1 MNMSTWCHIP
11 EGQDLDVNVH
21 RYTSGITVLSACEKV
36 ADKIK
41 TCMKKASGR
50 QQLCAHYWAVVIGN
64 PQPNSAFVKVGLTF
78 KENPCASNDK
88 QVCVDCCIMTLYF
101 DKCQSN
107 FDFSYSEFFNYIYS
121 NLTLL
126 YHCYFL
132 ECGCTINTGISIQE
146 IKFIRS

>member
-1 MNMSTWCHIP
+1 MDGATLKFMSTWCHIP
-11 EGQDLDVNVH
+11 EGQNLDVDVH

-41 TCMKKASGR
+41 TCMKKASGH

-88 QVCVDCCIMTLYF
+88 QVCVYL
-101 DKCQSN
+101 SN
-107 FDFSYSEFFNYIYS
+107 AGIA
-121 NLTLL
+121 
-126 YHCYFL
+126 
-132 ECGCTINTGISIQE
+132 TGGIAAV
-146 IKFIRS
+146 